1 MTANEISLNNFNKMN
16 KMIKNESMFSFYLVI
31 LYLFLEY
38 ARPQNFVPYFQY
50 LHLPAV
56 TIAIIAISLF
66 FYNKLTF
73 GDAQTVI
80 IILLL
85 TEMVIHGPI
94 AVNNYW
100 AFQVF
105 YTMVITFIGYMAIV
119 HIVNTD
125 EKYYKLV
132 KYWLMIFIFLA
143 IYGYLNANL
152 NVLKRYRYGIGVGG
166 FVGDANDFCMALNMI
181 LPFAL
186 FGIFSEKT
194 VSGRLYYIFLTCLFL
209 LVIIFSESRGGF
221 IGLVSVVLYSWWRSN
236 KKIILSL
243 LLGVFLVF
251 ALMVAPP
258 TYFDEIQSIR
268 TEASDSNT
276 SGTGAQRIY
285 AWKLGWKMF
294 QDNPV
299 IGVGQG
305 NYPWN
310 VGKTEDELQ
319 VLWKTRSLSGRAA
332 HSLYFTLLS
341 ELGVIGAALFVL
353 MIFYSAKDLIFIE
366 KTVKPGNKNLLK
378 DDSKKIY
385 YLALALEGSMI
396 GFLTSSIFI
405 STLYYP
411 SFWILCG
418 FILSLKKVVS
428 IKYACIN
435 AASQK
440 VINA

>member
-1 MTANEISLNNFNKMN
+1 MTSNETILNGFNEVGRKIIPKESL
-16 KMIKNESMFSFYLVI
+16 FSFYLVI

-38 ARPQNFVPYFQY
+38 ARPQNLVPFLQY

-56 TIAIIAISLF
+56 TIAIIAISLV

-80 IILLL
+80 FILLL
-85 TEMVIHGPI
+85 AEMVIHGPI

-105 YTMVITFIGYMAIV
+105 YTMMITFVGYFAIV

-125 EKYYKLV
+125 EKYYKLI

-194 VSGRLYYIFLTCLFL
+194 LSGRLYYIFLTCLFL
-209 LVIIFSESRGGF
+209 LVIVVSESRGGF
-221 IGLVSVVLYSWWRSN
+221 IGLMSIVLYSWLRSN
-236 KKIILSL
+236 KKIVLSL
-243 LLGVFLVF
+243 LFGVFFVF
-251 ALMVAPP
+251 ALMVAPS
-258 TYFDEIQSIR
+258 TYIDEIQSIG

-276 SGTGAQRIY
+276 SGTGAQRMY

-299 IGVGQG
+299 LGVGQG

-310 VGKTEDELQ
+310 VGKKEDELQ
-319 VLWKTRSLSGRAA
+319 VQWQTRSLSGRAA
-332 HSLYFTLLS
+332 HSLYFTLIS
-341 ELGVIGAALFVL
+341 ELGVIGTILFLL
-353 MIFYSAKDLIFIE
+353 MILYSVRDLKIIK
-366 KTVKPGNKNLLK
+366 KTLKSLNNGVLK
-378 DDSKKIY
+378 DESIKIY
-385 YLALALEGSMI
+385 NLALALEGSMI
-396 GFLTSSIFI
+396 GFLASSIFI

-418 FILSLKKVVS
+418 FILSLKKVVTN
-428 IKYACIN
+428 KYVYIHPAI
-435 AASQK
+435 AK
-440 VINA
+440 